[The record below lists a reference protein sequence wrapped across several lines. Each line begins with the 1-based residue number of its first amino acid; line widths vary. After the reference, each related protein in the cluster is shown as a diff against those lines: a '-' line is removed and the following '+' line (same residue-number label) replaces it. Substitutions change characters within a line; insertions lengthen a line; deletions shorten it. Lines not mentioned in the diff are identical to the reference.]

1 LGRPIALIFARR
13 IPPRWVL
20 FVAMAVL
27 AVVAIGHGGPSP
39 ASEEPP
45 AADFE
50 QQLDAHYFVFAH
62 TEFDAAR
69 ESAVEPERRAI
80 RAAKGDTFMAML
92 VKADIP
98 RREAHEAIGALRKVY
113 NPRNLM
119 PGQTIELSFMP
130 DRSKSAPAR
139 FLGLSFEPNAERAIN
154 VARTWNN
161 GFKAQVIKKKLT
173 LRLVRAAGSMDNSLY
188 VDTNRAAVPAPVVA
202 QLIGAYS
209 FDIDFQRDI
218 QRGDAFDVIYE
229 QYQDKD
235 GRTARNGNV
244 VYAALNLSG
253 VTLQIYR
260 YELAGGVVGYF
271 NEKGE
276 SVRKALMRTPV
287 DGARLSSR
295 YGRRR
300 HPILGYTRMHRGVDF
315 AARRG
320 TPVMAAGS
328 GVIARAGHNGAY
340 GRYIKIRHNGTYA
353 TAYGH
358 LNRYARN
365 IRAGKRVRQGQIIG
379 YVGSTGRS
387 TGPHLHYEV
396 HRNNRQMNPM
406 KLRLPTGNKLT
417 GKRLAR
423 FRKFRAEIDQKR
435 ASLPVT
441 STVASS
447 R

>member
-1 LGRPIALIFARR
+1 MLKGRHFRGWALLSA
-13 IPPRWVL
+13 
-20 FVAMAVL
+20 ATAL
-27 AVVAIGHGGPSP
+27 AVTVIGFAVTPT
-39 ASEEPP
+39 ASTETAP
-45 AADFE
+45 ADFE
-50 QQLDAHYFVFAH
+50 QQIDPHYFVFAH
-62 TEFDAAR
+62 TEFDGAR
-69 ESAVEPERRAI
+69 ESAVEPERRAV
-80 RAAKGDTFMAML
+80 RAAKGDTFMAMFI
-92 VKADIP
+92 KADVP
-98 RREAHEAIGALRKVY
+98 RIEAHEAIVALRKVY

-119 PGQTIELSFMP
+119 PGQVIDLSFMP
-130 DRSKSAPAR
+130 ERSESGPAQ
-139 FLGLSFEPNAERAIN
+139 FLGLSFEPSAERTIN
-154 VARTWNN
+154 VERTWNN

-173 LRLVRAAGSMDNSLY
+173 LRLVRSAGSIDRSLY
-188 VDTNRAAVPAPVVA
+188 VDTTRADVPAPVVA
-202 QLIGAYS
+202 QLIRAYS
-209 FDIDFQRDI
+209 FDVDFQRDI
-218 QRGDAFDVIYE
+218 QRGDAFDVVYE
-229 QYQDKD
+229 QYQDKN
-235 GRTARNGNV
+235 GRTARTGNM

-253 VTLQIYR
+253 ITLRVYR
-260 YELAGGVVGYF
+260 YELAGGVVAYF

-295 YGRRR
+295 FGRRR

-315 AARRG
+315 AAPRG

-328 GVIARAGHNGAY
+328 GVIARAGWNGAF

-358 LNRYARN
+358 LHRYARG
-365 IRAGKRVRQGQIIG
+365 IKVGKRVRQGQIIG

-396 HRNNRQMNPM
+396 HRNNRQINPM

-423 FRKFRAEIDQKR
+423 FMKYMAEIDQQR
-435 ASLPVT
+435 ASLPT
-441 STVASS
+441 RSKVASS

>member
-1 LGRPIALIFARR
+1 LFA
-13 IPPRWVL
+13 
-20 FVAMAVL
+20 AMAAL
-27 AVVAIGHGGPSP
+27 AAAAVGHGGPSP

-50 QQLDAHYFVFAH
+50 QQIDPHYFVFAH

-69 ESAVEPERRAI
+69 ESAMQPERRAV
-80 RAAKGDTFMAML
+80 RAAKGDTFMAL
-92 VKADIP
+92 LLKADVP
-98 RREAHEAIGALRKVY
+98 RTEAHQAIVALRKVY
-113 NPRNLM
+113 NPRKLM
-119 PGQTIELSFMP
+119 PGQAIEFSFMP
-130 DRSKSAPAR
+130 DRSESGPAR
-139 FLGLSFEPNAERAIN
+139 FLGLSFEPDAEQIINVERA
-154 VARTWNN
+154 WNN
-161 GFKAQVIKKKLT
+161 GFKATVIKKELT
-173 LRLVRAAGSMDNSLY
+173 LRLVRSAGSMDRSLY
-188 VDTNRAAVPAPVVA
+188 VDTTRAAVPAPVVA
-202 QLIGAYS
+202 QLIRAYS
-209 FDIDFQRDI
+209 FDVDFQRDI
-218 QRGDAFDVIYE
+218 QRGDAFDLIYE
-229 QYQDKD
+229 QYQDKN
-235 GRTARNGNV
+235 GSSARSGNMI
-244 VYAALNLSG
+244 YAALKLSG
-253 VTLQIYR
+253 ITLQVYR
-260 YELAGGVVGYF
+260 FRLAGGVVGYF

-328 GVIARAGHNGAY
+328 GVIARVGWNGSY
-340 GRYIKIRHNGTYA
+340 GRYIKIRHNGTYS

-358 LNRYARN
+358 LHRYARN

-396 HRNNRQMNPM
+396 HRNNRQINPM

-417 GKRLAR
+417 GKSLAR
-423 FRKFRAEIDQKR
+423 FMKFRAGIDEKR
-435 ASLPVT
+435 ASLPVQ
-441 STVASS
+441 SKVASS

>member
-1 LGRPIALIFARR
+1 MAALA
-13 IPPRWVL
+13 
-20 FVAMAVL
+20 AA
-27 AVVAIGHGGPSP
+27 AIGHGGPSP

-45 AADFE
+45 TADFE
-50 QQLDAHYFVFAH
+50 QQLDPHYFVFAH

-69 ESAVEPERRAI
+69 ESAMQPERRAVQ
-80 RAAKGDTFMAML
+80 AAKGDTFMAL
-92 VKADIP
+92 LLKADVP
-98 RREAHEAIGALRKVY
+98 RTEAHEAIVALRKVY
-113 NPRNLM
+113 NPRKLM
-119 PGQTIELSFMP
+119 PGQAIEFSFMP
-130 DRSKSAPAR
+130 DRSESGPAR
-139 FLGLSFEPNAERAIN
+139 FLGLSFEPDAEQIINVERA
-154 VARTWNN
+154 WNN
-161 GFKAQVIKKKLT
+161 GFKATVIKKELT
-173 LRLVRAAGSMDNSLY
+173 LRLVRSAGSMDRSLY
-188 VDTNRAAVPAPVVA
+188 VDTTRAAIPAPVVA
-202 QLIGAYS
+202 QLIRAYS
-209 FDIDFQRDI
+209 FDVDFQRDI

-229 QYQDKD
+229 QYQDKS
-235 GRTARNGNV
+235 GSSARSGNM
-244 VYAALNLSG
+244 VYAALKLSG
-253 VTLQIYR
+253 ITLQVYR
-260 YELAGGVVGYF
+260 FRLAGGVVGYF

-315 AARRG
+315 AAPRG

-328 GVIARAGHNGAY
+328 GVIARAGWNGSY
-340 GRYIKIRHNGTYA
+340 GRYIKIRHNGTYS

-358 LNRYARN
+358 LHRYARN

-396 HRNNRQMNPM
+396 HRNNRQINPM

-423 FRKFRAEIDQKR
+423 FMKFRAGIDEKR
-435 ASLPVT
+435 ASLPVQ
-441 STVASS
+441 SKVAS
-447 R
+447 RR

>member
-1 LGRPIALIFARR
+1 MAALA
-13 IPPRWVL
+13 
-20 FVAMAVL
+20 AA
-27 AVVAIGHGGPSP
+27 AIGHGGPSP
-39 ASEEPP
+39 ASEEAPT
-45 AADFE
+45 ADFE
-50 QQLDAHYFVFAH
+50 QQLDPHYFVFAH

-69 ESAVEPERRAI
+69 ESAMQPERRAVQ
-80 RAAKGDTFMAML
+80 AAKGDTFMALL
-92 VKADIP
+92 VKADVP
-98 RREAHEAIGALRKVY
+98 RAEAHEAIVALRKVY
-113 NPRNLM
+113 NPRKLM
-119 PGQTIELSFMP
+119 PGQAIEFSFMP
-130 DRSKSAPAR
+130 DRSESGPAR
-139 FLGLSFEPNAERAIN
+139 FLGLSFEPDAEQIINVERA
-154 VARTWNN
+154 WNN
-161 GFKAQVIKKKLT
+161 GFKARVIKKELT
-173 LRLVRAAGSMDNSLY
+173 LRLVRSAGSMDRSLY
-188 VDTNRAAVPAPVVA
+188 VDTTRAAIPAPVVA
-202 QLIGAYS
+202 QLIRAYS
-209 FDIDFQRDI
+209 FDVDFQRDI

-229 QYQDKD
+229 QYQDKS
-235 GRTARNGNV
+235 GSSARSGNM
-244 VYAALNLSG
+244 VYAALKLSG
-253 VTLQIYR
+253 ITLQVYR
-260 YELAGGVVGYF
+260 FRLAGGVVGYF

-315 AARRG
+315 AAPRG

-328 GVIARAGHNGAY
+328 GVIARAGWNGSY
-340 GRYIKIRHNGTYA
+340 GRYIKIRHNGTYS

-358 LNRYARN
+358 LHRYARN

-396 HRNNRQMNPM
+396 HRNNRQINPM

-423 FRKFRAEIDQKR
+423 FMKFRAGIDEKR
-435 ASLPVT
+435 ASLPVQ
-441 STVASS
+441 SKVASS

>member
-1 LGRPIALIFARR
+1 M
-13 IPPRWVL
+13 
-20 FVAMAVL
+20 AMAAL
-27 AVVAIGHGGPSP
+27 ALGVVGHGGPSP

-50 QQLDAHYFVFAH
+50 QQLDPHYFVFAH
-62 TEFDAAR
+62 TEFDGAR
-69 ESAVEPERRAI
+69 ESALEPERRAV

-92 VKADIP
+92 VKADVP
-98 RREAHEAIGALRKVY
+98 RTEAHEAIVALRKVY

-119 PGQTIELSFMP
+119 PGQAIEFSFMP
-130 DRSKSAPAR
+130 DRSESGPAR
-139 FLGLSFEPNAERAIN
+139 FLGLSFEPSAERTIN
-154 VARTWNN
+154 VARTWDN
-161 GFKAQVIKKKLT
+161 GFKAHVIKKKLT
-173 LRLVRAAGSMDNSLY
+173 LRLVRSAGPMDTSLY
-188 VDTNRAAVPAPVVA
+188 VDATRAAVPAPVVA
-202 QLIGAYS
+202 ELIRAYS
-209 FDIDFQRDI
+209 FDVDFQRDI
-218 QRGDAFDVIYE
+218 QRGDGFDVIYE
-229 QYQDKD
+229 QYQDKN
-235 GRTARNGNV
+235 GRSARTGNM

-253 VTLQIYR
+253 VTLQVYR
-260 YELAGGVVGYF
+260 YRLAGGVVGYF

-295 YGRRR
+295 FGRRR

-315 AARRG
+315 AAPRG

-328 GVIARAGHNGAY
+328 GVIARAGWNGSY

-365 IRAGKRVRQGQIIG
+365 IKAGKRVRQGQIIG

-396 HRNNRQMNPM
+396 HRKNRQINPM
-406 KLRLPTGNKLT
+406 RLRLPTGKRLT

-423 FRKFRAEIDQKR
+423 FMKFRAAIDQER
-435 ASLPVT
+435 ASLPAD
-441 STVASS
+441 SKVASS

>member
-1 LGRPIALIFARR
+1 MAALA
-13 IPPRWVL
+13 
-20 FVAMAVL
+20 AA
-27 AVVAIGHGGPSP
+27 AIGHGGPSP
-39 ASEEPP
+39 ASEEPL

-50 QQLDAHYFVFAH
+50 QQLDPHYFVFAH

-69 ESAVEPERRAI
+69 ESAMQPERRAV
-80 RAAKGDTFMAML
+80 RAAKGDTFMALL
-92 VKADIP
+92 VKADVP
-98 RREAHEAIGALRKVY
+98 RAEAHEAIVALRKVY
-113 NPRNLM
+113 NPRKLM
-119 PGQTIELSFMP
+119 PGQVIELSFMP
-130 DRSKSAPAR
+130 DRSESGPAR
-139 FLGLSFEPNAERAIN
+139 FLGLSFEPNAERMVSVERA
-154 VARTWNN
+154 WNN
-161 GFKAQVIKKKLT
+161 GFKATVIKKELT
-173 LRLVRAAGSMDNSLY
+173 LRLVRSAGSMDRSLY
-188 VDTNRAAVPAPVVA
+188 VDTTRAAIPAPVVA
-202 QLIGAYS
+202 QLIRAYS
-209 FDIDFQRDI
+209 FDVDFQRDI

-229 QYQDKD
+229 QYQDEN
-235 GRTARNGNV
+235 GRSARTGNM
-244 VYAALNLSG
+244 VYAALSLSG
-253 VTLQIYR
+253 ITLQVYR

-328 GVIARAGHNGAY
+328 GVIARVGWNGSY
-340 GRYIKIRHNGTYA
+340 GRYIKIRHNGTYS

-358 LNRYARN
+358 LHRYARN

-396 HRNNRQMNPM
+396 HRKNRQINPM

-423 FRKFRAEIDQKR
+423 FMKFRAGIDEKR
-435 ASLPVT
+435 ASLPVQ
-441 STVASS
+441 SKVAS
-447 R
+447 RR

>member
-1 LGRPIALIFARR
+1 MAALA
-13 IPPRWVL
+13 
-20 FVAMAVL
+20 AA
-27 AVVAIGHGGPSP
+27 AIGHGGPSP
-39 ASEEPP
+39 ASEEPL

-50 QQLDAHYFVFAH
+50 QQLDPHYFVFAH

-69 ESAVEPERRAI
+69 ESAMQPERRAV
-80 RAAKGDTFMAML
+80 RAAKGDTFMAL
-92 VKADIP
+92 LLKADVP
-98 RREAHEAIGALRKVY
+98 RAEAHEAIVALRKVY
-113 NPRNLM
+113 NPRKLM
-119 PGQTIELSFMP
+119 PGQAIEFSFMP
-130 DRSKSAPAR
+130 DRSESGPAR
-139 FLGLSFEPNAERAIN
+139 FLGLSFEPDAEQIINVERA
-154 VARTWNN
+154 WNN
-161 GFKAQVIKKKLT
+161 GFKARVIKKELT
-173 LRLVRAAGSMDNSLY
+173 LRLVRSAGSMDRSLY
-188 VDTNRAAVPAPVVA
+188 VDTTRAAIPAPVVA
-202 QLIGAYS
+202 QLIRAYS
-209 FDIDFQRDI
+209 FDVDFQRDI

-229 QYQDKD
+229 QYQDEN
-235 GRTARNGNV
+235 GRSARTGNM
-244 VYAALNLSG
+244 VYAALSLSG
-253 VTLQIYR
+253 ITLQVYR

-315 AARRG
+315 AAPRG

-328 GVIARAGHNGAY
+328 GVIARVGWNGSY

-358 LNRYARN
+358 LHRYARN
-365 IRAGKRVRQGQIIG
+365 IKAGKRVRQGQIIG

-396 HRNNRQMNPM
+396 HRKNRQINPM

-423 FRKFRAEIDQKR
+423 FMKFRAGIDEKR
-435 ASLPVT
+435 ASLPVQ
-441 STVASS
+441 SKVAS
-447 R
+447 RR

>member
-1 LGRPIALIFARR
+1 MAALA
-13 IPPRWVL
+13 
-20 FVAMAVL
+20 AAAV
-27 AVVAIGHGGPSP
+27 GHGGPSP

-50 QQLDAHYFVFAH
+50 QQIDPHYFVFAH

-69 ESAVEPERRAI
+69 ESAMQPERRAV
-80 RAAKGDTFMAML
+80 RAAKGDTFMAL
-92 VKADIP
+92 LLKADVP
-98 RREAHEAIGALRKVY
+98 RTEAHEAIVALRKVY
-113 NPRNLM
+113 NPRKLM
-119 PGQTIELSFMP
+119 PGQTIEFSFMP
-130 DRSKSAPAR
+130 DRSESGPAR
-139 FLGLSFEPNAERAIN
+139 FLGLSFEPDAEQIINVERA
-154 VARTWNN
+154 WNN
-161 GFKAQVIKKKLT
+161 GFKATVIKKELT
-173 LRLVRAAGSMDNSLY
+173 LRLVRSVGSMDRSLY
-188 VDTNRAAVPAPVVA
+188 VDTTRAAVPAPVVA
-202 QLIGAYS
+202 QLIRAYS
-209 FDIDFQRDI
+209 FDVDFQRDI
-218 QRGDAFDVIYE
+218 QRGDAFDLIYE
-229 QYQDKD
+229 QYQDKN
-235 GRTARNGNV
+235 GSSARSGNMI
-244 VYAALNLSG
+244 YAALKLSG
-253 VTLQIYR
+253 ITLQVYR
-260 YELAGGVVGYF
+260 FRLAGGVVGYF

-328 GVIARAGHNGAY
+328 GVIARVGWNGSY
-340 GRYIKIRHNGTYA
+340 GRYIKIRHNGTYS

-358 LNRYARN
+358 LHRYARN

-396 HRNNRQMNPM
+396 HRNNRQINPM

-423 FRKFRAEIDQKR
+423 FMKFRAGIDEKR
-435 ASLPVT
+435 ASLPVQ
-441 STVASS
+441 SKVAS
-447 R
+447 RR